1 MISNKHIQVDLYQKA
16 GPKLSV
22 HVVRYLNLSGE
33 LHMEF
38 FKSLKSKSSRLASGV
53 SAFSV
58 AAALTVGLPITFPSE
73 TGAFAFAQQSGQ
85 GSGNGQGAG
94 GSGSGQGGQGA
105 GGSGSGQGAPGDD
118 SDGKGPKAGSSG
130 SQGGKPV
137 WAEDGIPEVELG
149 RLNVAR
155 SPDRILEKAVAEEV
169 SNLTPEAVA
178 FYSMSLD
185 AMITALKTD
194 FDNVTMID
202 SPVANLGLLKDVLD
216 GTSVLTAEGVT
227 NTADVLAAVFLGSAS
242 DKTVEITTDTADA
255 VATILG
261 YDLSPEQAESLAID
275 AEAIRDAIAEGHG

>member
-1 MISNKHIQVDLYQKA
+1 MQKSWSNNQTAPFVI
-16 GPKLSV
+16 
-22 HVVRYLNLSGE
+22 R
-33 LHMEF
+33 
-38 FKSLKSKSSRLASGV
+38 GV
-53 SAFSV
+53 SIV
-58 AAALTVGLPITFPSE
+58 AMAAVLSIALPMTFPAE
-73 TGAFAFAQQSGQ
+73 TGSVAFAQQGGKGGGGGHSDGGHDDTEGHTDSGDDAE
-85 GSGNGQGAG
+85 GHSDGKGKG
-94 GSGSGQGGQGA
+94 GTGGKGKGGTDGKGQGGPGA
-105 GGSGSGQGAPGDD
+105 T
-118 SDGKGPKAGSSG
+118 SDGKGPRAGSAGG

-137 WAEDGIPEVELG
+137 WAQEGIPEVELG

-216 GTSVLTAEGVT
+216 GTSVLTAKGVS
-227 NTADVLAAVFLGSAS
+227 NTPDVLAAVFLGSAS
-242 DKTVEITTDTADA
+242 DKTIEISPETAYA

-261 YDLSPEQAESLAID
+261 YELSEAQSQALAKD
-275 AEAIRDAIAEGHG
+275 AEDIRAAILEGHG

>member
-1 MISNKHIQVDLYQKA
+1 
-16 GPKLSV
+16 
-22 HVVRYLNLSGE
+22 
-33 LHMEF
+33 MEF
-38 FKSLKSKSSRLASGV
+38 FKSLKSKSSGLASGV
-53 SAFSV
+53 TAFSF

-85 GSGNGQGAG
+85 GSGSGGGSENGSGGQGAG
-94 GSGSGQGGQGA
+94 GSGSGQGG
-105 GGSGSGQGAPGDD
+105 PGED
-118 SDGKGPKAGSSG
+118 SDGKGPKAGTSGG

-137 WAEDGIPEVELG
+137 WAQEGIPEVELG

-178 FYSMSLD
+178 FYSLSLD

-242 DKTVEITTDTADA
+242 YKTVEITTDTADA

>member
-1 MISNKHIQVDLYQKA
+1 
-16 GPKLSV
+16 
-22 HVVRYLNLSGE
+22 
-33 LHMEF
+33 MEF

-73 TGAFAFAQQSGQ
+73 TGAFAFSQQSGQ

-94 GSGSGQGGQGA
+94 GSGSGQG
-105 GGSGSGQGAPGDD
+105 APDDD